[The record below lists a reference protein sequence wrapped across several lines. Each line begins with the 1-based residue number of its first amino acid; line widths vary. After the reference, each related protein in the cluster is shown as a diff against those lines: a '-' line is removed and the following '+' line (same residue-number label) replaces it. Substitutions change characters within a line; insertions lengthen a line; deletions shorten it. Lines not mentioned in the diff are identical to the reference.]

1 MCKLY
6 VHLAP
11 QSGIIGGFEWKRT
24 FLGADSPFSSA
35 RPGDMFGVLWC
46 ITTGKSGASF
56 NLSTKLTRRAPNPPH
71 LHCIA
76 CTFAQF
82 RRIYNKGMTEC
93 SIQQGDMIYS
103 RVIQY
108 KVYILSNKIKFQK
121 YFLRNSASSF
131 HWLSSSIFTAR

>member
-1 MCKLY
+1 MFILLHKVELLEDLNGREY
-6 VHLAP
+6 
-11 QSGIIGGFEWKRT
+11 
-24 FLGADSPFSSA
+24 FLVQIFLFPLQG
-35 RPGDMFGVLWC
+35 PGDMFGVLWC
-46 ITTGKSGASF
+46 ITTGKSAASF

-108 KVYILSNKIKFQK
+108 KVYILSNKIKFQE

-131 HWLSSSIFTAR
+131 HWLSSSIFTVR